1 MSSNKKQEIE
11 KDSEQTTENKVEDT
25 IIEDTQENEEEE
37 NKEEFNSRGKK
48 VLSDSGERKVKDKN
62 LNQKRKNDR
71 KNKQSRYDDY

>member
-1 MSSNKKQEIE
+1 MSSNKKQEVE

-25 IIEDTQENEEEE
+25 IIENTQEEED
-37 NKEEFNSRGKK
+37 KEEINSRGKK

-71 KNKQSRYDDY
+71 KNKQSRYDNDDY